1 MVSVHPSSRQEVIAD
16 TSIATCFSLPA
27 SLLPRVRLDIERV
40 LACLS
45 DAMSGQVGLDLA
57 GGCISVMG
65 SEGGWGGLQLQPR
78 PGEAGEAEVADM
90 RSHHSQHRDT
100 RTAVR
105 LCGV

>member
-1 MVSVHPSSRQEVIAD
+1 MVSVHPSSPQEVIAD

-27 SLLPRVRLDIERV
+27 SLLPRVRLDIERD

-65 SEGGWGGLQLQPR
+65 SEGGGR
-78 PGEAGEAEVADM
+78 REAGREGGRAPASEVQA
-90 RSHHSQHRDT
+90 RRG
-100 RTAVR
+100 R
-105 LCGV
+105 GG